1 MVVSSSLE
9 ELGEGISIFLA
20 IGNEVNQNP
29 ERKLVKTIKIVFI
42 SLFIFIPSLHQYH
55 SQKYPILIFLYL
67 INDTLTRI
75 HMTLLAPV

>member
-20 IGNEVNQNP
+20 IGNEVNQDP
-29 ERKLVKTIKIVFI
+29 ERKLVKTIKVVFI
-42 SLFIFIPSLHQYH
+42 SLFIFIPSPHQYL
-55 SQKYPILIFLYL
+55 SQKYPILIILYL